1 MTNKERFIEIYKTYI
16 KRPGSEKLLEYL
28 LSPHSDFFE
37 APAKVLRVIET
48 GHIGYL

>member
-37 APAKVLRVIET
+37 AACQCKISWKL
-48 GHIGYL
+48 